1 MDLTPYID
9 GLQRDL
15 AASAAPGGP
24 EVIRAAELLGSSIE
38 SSARLLLLEALSDAA
53 AEITARL
60 HSATVDVRL
69 RGRQADLTVT
79 EIDDVAEPVAA
90 PTVAE
95 QLADAADQLRAAV
108 RDAGTGD
115 LARVTLRLPEP
126 LKEQVERMAAVE
138 GISVNAWLVRAVA
151 TAVGRPPMP
160 PTPPSPHR
168 RGPGRRITGFAQA

>member
-24 EVIRAAELLGSSIE
+24 EVTRAAELLGSSIE

-60 HSATVDVRL
+60 RTATVDVRL

-79 EIDDVAEPVAA
+79 EIDDVHDQPAA
-90 PTVAE
+90 PTPTVADSG
-95 QLADAADQLRAAV
+95 A
-108 RDAGTGD
+108 GD

-126 LKEQVERMAAVE
+126 LKEQVERAAAVE
-138 GISVNAWLVRAVA
+138 GVSVNAWLVRAVA
-151 TAVGRPPMP
+151 TAIGRPPAP
-160 PTPPSPHR
+160 PTPPSPPR